1 MLNNSIYYMIIFLC
15 GICIGV
21 LLNTGI
27 CRILQE
33 KMKTICYLS
42 VMVLNGI
49 LYVLVISIYQWTY
62 LSVIYCLSAS
72 ALIVLSVV
80 DYKIYEIPR
89 NLNLLLGFLGVVRLV
104 MDISN
109 IWTYLLG
116 FGSVSFL
123 LLLIY
128 YFTKGKGIGGGD
140 IKLMAAA
147 GLLIGFPKIVLA
159 FILGCILGSILHI
172 LRMKIRNEGSIL
184 AFGPYL
190 SAGIVIAM
198 LYGEQLIRWYLNL
211 LQS

>member
-1 MLNNSIYYMIIFLC
+1 MLNNTFYYIIIFLC

-33 KMKTICYLS
+33 KMNILWHLS
-42 VMVLNGI
+42 IIALNGV
-49 LYVLVISIYQWTY
+49 LYVLVFSIYHWSF

-72 ALIVLSVV
+72 ALIVLSAV
-80 DYKIYEIPR
+80 DDRIYEIPR
-89 NLNLLLGFLGVVRLV
+89 SLNLFLGFLGVVRVITDL
-104 MDISN
+104 SH
-109 IWTYLLG
+109 IWNYVLG

-128 YFTKGKGIGGGD
+128 YFTKGEGIGGGD

-147 GLLIGFPKIVLA
+147 GLLIGFPKILLA
-159 FILGCILGSILHI
+159 FILGCILGSFLHI
-172 LRMKIRNEGSIL
+172 LRMKITNKGRVL

-198 LYGEQLIRWYLNL
+198 LYGNQLICWYLEL
-211 LQS
+211 LQ

>member
-49 LYVLVISIYQWTY
+49 LYVLVFSIYQWTY
-62 LSVIYCLSAS
+62 LSVIYCLSVS

-80 DYKIYEIPR
+80 DYKIYEIPS

>member
-49 LYVLVISIYQWTY
+49 LYVLVFSIYQWTY

-80 DYKIYEIPR
+80 DYKIYEIPS

-123 LLLIY
+123 LFLIY

>member
-1 MLNNSIYYMIIFLC
+1 MIIFLC

-49 LYVLVISIYQWTY
+49 LYVLVFSIYQWTY
-62 LSVIYCLSAS
+62 LSVIYCLSVS

>member
-1 MLNNSIYYMIIFLC
+1 
-15 GICIGV
+15 
-21 LLNTGI
+21 
-27 CRILQE
+27 
-33 KMKTICYLS
+33 
-42 VMVLNGI
+42 MVLNGI

-80 DYKIYEIPR
+80 DYKIYEIPS

>member
-49 LYVLVISIYQWTY
+49 LYVLVFSIYQWTY
-62 LSVIYCLSAS
+62 LSVIYCLSVS

-80 DYKIYEIPR
+80 DYKIYEIPS

-172 LRMKIRNEGSIL
+172 LRMKIRNEGSVL

>member
-80 DYKIYEIPR
+80 DYKIYEIPS

>member
-1 MLNNSIYYMIIFLC
+1 MIIFLC

-49 LYVLVISIYQWTY
+49 LYVLVFSIYQWTY
-62 LSVIYCLSAS
+62 LSVIYCLSVS

-80 DYKIYEIPR
+80 DYKIYEIPS